1 MGKRGSFINFKIIVT
16 KYSKI
21 LLQSVTGITKCD
33 KKLLKSVIS
42 ITKWGFFYKV
52 RRNAVEFY

>member
-1 MGKRGSFINFKIIVT
+1 M
-16 KYSKI
+16 

-42 ITKWGFFYKV
+42 ITECGLFHKV
-52 RRNAVEFY
+52 RCNGVEFH